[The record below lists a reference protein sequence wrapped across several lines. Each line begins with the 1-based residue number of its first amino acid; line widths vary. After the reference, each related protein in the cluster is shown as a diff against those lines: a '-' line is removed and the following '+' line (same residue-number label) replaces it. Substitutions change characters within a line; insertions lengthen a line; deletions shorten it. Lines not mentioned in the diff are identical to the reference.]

1 MQKAAL
7 CDQILLWIYPRS
19 VRRKSKCD
27 DGRSCWCN
35 IKRGTRPSHFC
46 KMSTSAAAD
55 ADGSTTEDGW
65 VSLPPHDGTTTHV
78 WFFEPKLKFG
88 NVLSKSGLENIAN
101 HQYVAGS
108 YTALDTALNPLW
120 MKLTNM
126 LPLWLAPNA
135 VTTFGGLH
143 CGLAY
148 YVLWQ
153 YSPNFDQPVPDWCL
167 FLAGYCTIACEY
179 Y

>member
-1 MQKAAL
+1 MSV
-7 CDQILLWIYPRS
+7 CYPPHS
-19 VRRKSKCD
+19 GQKSKALQ
-27 DGRSCWCN
+27 SA
-35 IKRGTRPSHFC
+35 S
-46 KMSTSAAAD
+46 KMSTSTAD
-55 ADGSTTEDGW
+55 ADGSTTEDGDW
-65 VSLPPHDGTTTHV
+65 VNLPPHDGTTTHA

-101 HQYVAGS
+101 HKYVAGS

-179 Y
+179 ELRVCIHLI